1 MNTQPLPDTDP
12 RRAAILS
19 AASAVFARYGFRRS
33 AMEDIAAQAGLSR
46 GALYLHYRN
55 KQDIFRSIVQAYFDL
70 AETRMRAALAAGTD
84 PVATLQAAFE
94 AKIGPEMAPLFES
107 PHGAELLD
115 ANFATAADIVEAAEA
130 RLGGLIADWLTA
142 EDAAGRLTLAPIDGD
157 APTLARTM
165 VAALGG
171 LKHEAGS
178 YAALQTGMGRLARLF
193 GRGLRA

>member
-94 AKIGPEMAPLFES
+94 AKIGPEMALLFES

-115 ANFATAADIVEAAEA
+115 ANFATAADIVARGEA
-130 RLGGLIADWLTA
+130 RLTALLADWLA
-142 EDAAGRLTLAPIDGD
+142 AQRDAGGAVFDGD
-157 APTLARTM
+157 AQSLAATII
-165 VAALGG
+165 AALGG
-171 LKHEAGS
+171 VKHTGGR
-178 YAALQTGMGRLARLF
+178 YAAIRADMARLAQIL
-193 GRGLRA
+193 GRGLSPS